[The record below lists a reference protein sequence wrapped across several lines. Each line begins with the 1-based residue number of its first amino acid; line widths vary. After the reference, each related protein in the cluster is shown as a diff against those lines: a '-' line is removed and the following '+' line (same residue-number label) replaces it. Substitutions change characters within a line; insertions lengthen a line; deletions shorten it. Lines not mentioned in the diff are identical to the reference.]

1 MAAKI
6 SFRQNPKVVLHWR
19 ALEDDFVVFDQL
31 SGITYRFDVLKAFVL
46 DVLAQS
52 VHSEASLTSLVM
64 GHLVVPDAASVPA
77 LVQNILNE
85 LRGAGLIEVAEA

>member
-46 DVLAQS
+46 DVLAQG
-52 VHSEASLTSLVM
+52 VHTEASLSSQVM
-64 GHLVVPDAASVPA
+64 EHLDVPDASAVPS
-77 LVQNILNE
+77 LVQSILNE
-85 LRGAGLIEVAEA
+85 LQGAGLVEVAEA